1 MHNKNFRYDINGL
14 RAYAVIL
21 VVLFHFG
28 IIGFAAGFIGV
39 DIFFVISGFLMTSIV
54 IKSLDKGNFSL
65 LKFYLARGIRIV
77 PALFVV
83 STIVLILGWFLVLPT
98 DYKALAKHT
107 LSSINFFSNIVY
119 WRESGYFDTDSHNK
133 ALLHTWSLSVEWQ
146 FYLVFPII
154 VALLYKIKKSRNFLL
169 TFFILGVVSGNGKYS
184 TLRFFNCAQWPKFST
199 TYLGFASP

>member
-107 LSSINFFSNIVY
+107 LSSINFF
-119 WRESGYFDTDSHNK
+119 F
-133 ALLHTWSLSVEWQ
+133 
-146 FYLVFPII
+146 
-154 VALLYKIKKSRNFLL
+154 
-169 TFFILGVVSGNGKYS
+169 KYCV
-184 TLRFFNCAQWPKFST
+184 LERV
-199 TYLGFASP
+199 